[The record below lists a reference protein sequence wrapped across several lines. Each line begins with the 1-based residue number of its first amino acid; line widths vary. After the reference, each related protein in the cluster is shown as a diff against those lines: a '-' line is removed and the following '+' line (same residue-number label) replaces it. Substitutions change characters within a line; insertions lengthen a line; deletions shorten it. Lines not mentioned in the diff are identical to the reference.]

1 MQKDRPLK
9 IGKKETKEKIRAKTN
24 DDMAEEAK
32 LCFQYATE
40 LFKELYAEK
49 KETDQ

>member
-1 MQKDRPLK
+1 MFYSVISVIYNFL
-9 IGKKETKEKIRAKTN
+9 TKIRAKTN